1 MKLPSVVGVLRS
13 DDPTRALKLARA
25 AMRGRLRALEVTC
38 TVPNAAQVI
47 ATLRL
52 EEPSCLIG
60 AGTVLSAAQA
70 DEVIRA
76 GADFLV
82 SPHFGVE
89 ILEIARA
96 ANVPYI
102 PGVLTPTEVAAALSA
117 GCEIV
122 KIFPIARAGGVAYL
136 RDLRGP
142 FPQLKAIVTGG
153 VTSAEVSAYLRA
165 GALSVGLG
173 ELFTGDLDEVEGRT
187 RALLDSL

>member
-1 MKLPSVVGVLRS
+1 MKFPSVVGVLRA
-13 DDPTRALKLARA
+13 DDSTRALELARA
-25 AMRGRLRALEVTC
+25 AIRGGLQALEVTC
-38 TVPNAAQVI
+38 TVPDAATVI

-52 EEPSCLIG
+52 EKPSCLIG
-60 AGTVLSAAQA
+60 AGTVLSPAQA
-70 DEVIRA
+70 REVIHA
-76 GADFLV
+76 GAAFLV
-82 SPHFGVE
+82 SPHFGTD

-96 ANVPYI
+96 DNVPYI

-142 FPQLKAIVTGG
+142 FPQLKALVTGG
-153 VTSAEVSAYLRA
+153 VRSAEVSAYLQA

-173 ELFTGDLDEVEGRT
+173 ELFTGDLIEVETRT